1 MLQHKILKEVK
12 VEEMRRVGMKTVVNS
27 RRYFFS

>member
-12 VEEMRRVGMKTVVNS
+12 VEKMRRVDMKTDLNS
-27 RRYFFS
+27 RRYFFY